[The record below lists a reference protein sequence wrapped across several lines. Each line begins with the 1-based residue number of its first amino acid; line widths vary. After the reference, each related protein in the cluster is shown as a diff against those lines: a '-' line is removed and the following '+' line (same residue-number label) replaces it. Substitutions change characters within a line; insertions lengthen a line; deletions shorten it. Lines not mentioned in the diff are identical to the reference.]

1 MYCSKP
7 GLYMTDSVL
16 STTVLLLKVGSTVVP
31 IPYIRKPQQREV
43 ELEELGLD
51 ANTGSLPRICVLN
64 PTDYYLQM
72 IKERVQRSDLT
83 CPR

>member
-43 ELEELGLD
+43 ELEELGWD
-51 ANTGSLPRICVLN
+51 ANTGSLPRNL
-64 PTDYYLQM
+64 
-72 IKERVQRSDLT
+72 
-83 CPR
+83 CP